1 MLWIHDFF
9 LLSSF
14 SLLERECLSCA
25 FPTTLLCYSSAGRL
39 IQAFA
44 LMNSQTHVHSS
55 DWPPASSK
63 PDVLGYTC
71 LQGQLSALDNFF
83 KVITHDE
90 PPASQL
96 SFQYSVCSGTSWGT
110 WGGCLIERWGLWVAR
125 NCAHC
130 LMSDLLQS
138 SLLPT
143 PQQMSKV
150 EH

>member
-1 MLWIHDFF
+1 MEFALLMEGFRLPLDCYPF

-55 DWPPASSK
+55 DWRPASSK
-63 PDVLGYTC
+63 PDVLEYTC
-71 LQGQLSALDNFF
+71 LQGQPSALDNFF

-96 SFQYSVCSGTSWGT
+96 SFQHSQ
-110 WGGCLIERWGLWVAR
+110 
-125 NCAHC
+125 CA
-130 LMSDLLQS
+130 QA
-138 SLLPT
+138 P
-143 PQQMSKV
+143 V
-150 EH
+150 GEHGEAA